1 MDSITVE
8 DLKNKVLESNPVNI
22 VDVRT
27 DEETSMGIIPGA
39 ETIPMDKIE
48 SNIDYF
54 NTNDTYYIICAAGV
68 RSEKVARYLEKQ
80 DIHAVNVEGGMK
92 AWGNEGFEIKRI

>member
-80 DIHAVNVEGGMK
+80 DMQAVNVEGGMK
-92 AWGNEGFEIKRI
+92 AWGNEGLEIKRI

>member
-54 NTNDTYYIICAAGV
+54 NT
-68 RSEKVARYLEKQ
+68 Q

-92 AWGNEGFEIKRI
+92 AWGNEGLEIKRI

>member
-1 MDSITVE
+1 
-8 DLKNKVLESNPVNI
+8 
-22 VDVRT
+22 
-27 DEETSMGIIPGA
+27 MGIIPGA

-68 RSEKVARYLEKQ
+68 RSEK
-80 DIHAVNVEGGMK
+80 
-92 AWGNEGFEIKRI
+92 